1 MRVSL
6 FVLLLAAA
14 GLLAADLQP
23 SAAPREAKAASTRQL
38 AQAKPIAVPRVV
50 EVAFLRNGW
59 VARVKREV
67 PKSVAPERY
76 ALWQLLRGPTLAERQ
91 RGLRTAFPRNARIRS
106 IRSGDDA
113 WRVSLSRSSFEGGT
127 AESRR
132 MRVWQL
138 AATLAPLGAQQHL
151 AVAADGRLLTVQR
164 LGVQPGALAAEIGE
178 QGYRYSVRGVQ
189 RRLALLGYLDP
200 SDVTGTPDYLTEQAL
215 LAFQGWEQLIRT
227 GTVTGGTQRALFKAS
242 RPKPKRPTVARHV
255 EIYRDLGVLLL
266 VEDREVVRAVHTS
279 TGTGGGTPV
288 GDFRVYV
295 KSLMSWSVPFE
306 VWMPYA
312 SYFRGGI
319 AMHQSPSVPS
329 YPASHGCVRLPDGEA
344 ERVYRFA
351 DVGTPVF
358 VR

>member
-6 FVLLLAAA
+6 FVVLLAAA
-14 GLLAADLQP
+14 GLLAVDLQP
-23 SAAPREAKAASTRQL
+23 SAAPRTAEAAPTRRL
-38 AQAKPIAVPRVV
+38 AQAKPIAAPRVI
-50 EVAFLRNGW
+50 EVAFVRNGW

-67 PKSVAPERY
+67 PKGVAPERY
-76 ALWQLLRGPTLAERQ
+76 ALRKLMRGPNGEEQ
-91 RGLRTAFPRNARIRS
+91 RLGFRTAFPKGTS
-106 IRSGDDA
+106 IRSVRSDEDA
-113 WRVSLSRSSFEGGT
+113 WYVSLSRRSFEGGT

-132 MRVWQL
+132 MRVWQI
-138 AATLAPLGAQQHL
+138 AATLEPLGSQQHVV
-151 AVAADGRLLTVQR
+151 VAADGRLLTVQR
-164 LGVQPGALAAEIGE
+164 LGVQPGALDAEIGE

-189 RRLALLGYLDP
+189 RRLALLGYLDQ
-200 SDVTGTPDYLTEQAL
+200 SDVTGSSDYLTEQAL
-215 LAFQGWEQLIRT
+215 LAFQGWERLVRT

-242 RPKPKRPTVARHV
+242 RPKPTRPTIAKHV
-255 EIYRDLGVLLL
+255 EIHRDLGVLLM
-266 VEDREVVRAVHTS
+266 VEDREVVRVVHTS
-279 TGTGGGTPV
+279 TGAGGVTPV

-295 KSLMSWSVPFE
+295 KSVMSWSVPFG

-329 YPASHGCVRLPDGEA
+329 YPASHGCVRLPEGEA
-344 ERVYRFA
+344 ARVYRFV